1 MNKQLINILS
11 VLGVAVILMFTLM
24 KTAFKKN
31 YQFTCSKYIL
41 NTYLYIVLSFIIIA
55 LALLTAEHNNV
66 EFRIGLLEFIGGFLI
81 TIGLLI
87 FLLRINPKKI
97 VLKHILWLLFILMIG
112 AMFYP
117 LYKNIYN
124 NKTIIMA
131 MITTITLVIVLSA
144 FAYIRPDLISLSLGP
159 VLLLLLVTAIVMEI
173 LSLIF
178 LRKYRMDPTSKLYKG
193 ITYFIIILFMVYILY
208 DTKMLQIRAK
218 ECVSADYINES
229 LNLFLDI
236 LNIFVRI
243 LALTR

>member
-11 VLGVAVILMFTLM
+11 VLGVAVIIMFTLM

-66 EFRIGLLEFIGGFLI
+66 DYRLGIFEFIGGFLI
-81 TIGLLI
+81 TIGLI
-87 FLLRINPKKI
+87 AFLLQVDPKKI

-159 VLLLLLVTAIVMEI
+159 VLLLLLITAIIMEI

-218 ECVSADYINES
+218 QCVSADYINES

>member
-11 VLGVAVILMFTLM
+11 VLGVAVIIMFTLM

-31 YQFTCSKYIL
+31 YQFTFSKYIL
-41 NTYLYIVLSFIIIA
+41 NTYLYVVLSFIIIA

-66 EFRIGLLEFIGGFLI
+66 DFRLGIFEFIGGFLI

-87 FLLRINPKKI
+87 FLLQVDPKKI

-159 VLLLLLVTAIVMEI
+159 VLLLLLITAIIMEI

>member
-124 NKTIIMA
+124 NKTIIA
-131 MITTITLVIVLSA
+131 NVSGTTVIS
-144 FAYIRPDLISLSLGP
+144 F
-159 VLLLLLVTAIVMEI
+159 
-173 LSLIF
+173 
-178 LRKYRMDPTSKLYKG
+178 
-193 ITYFIIILFMVYILY
+193 
-208 DTKMLQIRAK
+208 
-218 ECVSADYINES
+218 C
-229 LNLFLDI
+229 
-236 LNIFVRI
+236 
-243 LALTR
+243 LALSIYSYCPDQLR

>member
-66 EFRIGLLEFIGGFLI
+66 EFRLGISGFIGVFLI
-81 TIGLLI
+81 TIGLLM
-87 FLLRINPKKI
+87 FLLSVDPKKI

-159 VLLLLLVTAIVMEI
+159 VLLLLLITAIIMEI

-218 ECVSADYINES
+218 QCVSADYINES